1 MKQMTA
7 DGGRILVVD
16 DNKIGRMILT
26 RALEE
31 QGHQVATAENGQQAL
46 DLLRGDGGSSPSFD
60 VVLLDIV
67 MPETDGY
74 QTLAQMKKENALR
87 HIPVIVISALDEI
100 DSVVRCIEMGAEDYL
115 SKPFNPVLLRARIGA
130 SLEKKRLRD
139 KEQLYLK
146 GLERELEIGREIQAS
161 FLPEDLPQPPGWEIA
176 ARFQPAREVAGD
188 FYDAFPLANN
198 ERIGLVIADVC
209 DKGVGAALFMALF
222 RSLLRALANQNFSGS
237 NRAANL
243 EKTVAFTNNYI
254 AHTHRQANMYATL
267 FFGVLDTAT
276 GSLSYINA
284 GHNPPI
290 IIGDRRVKAQLV
302 RTGPAVGILPDMNF
316 AIKQTRLEPNDM
328 LIAYTDGVTEARN
341 PSGAFYTDERLLALL
356 TAELAISAAACL
368 DRIQAD
374 VRAFISGAE
383 QSDDVTMLAVQRVPS
398 PKER

>member
-1 MKQMTA
+1 MKQMTT

-16 DNKIGRMILT
+16 DNQINRMMLT

-31 QGHQVATAENGQQAL
+31 QGHQVATAENGRQAL

-74 QTLAQMKKENALR
+74 QTLAQMKKEDALR

-100 DSVVRCIEMGAEDYL
+100 ESVVRCIEMGAEDYL
-115 SKPFNPVLLRARIGA
+115 PKPFNPVLLRARIDA

-139 KEQLYLK
+139 KEQIYLK

-198 ERIGLVIADVC
+198 ERTGLVIADVC

-222 RSLLRALANQNFSGS
+222 RSLLRALANQNFSDS

-243 EKTVAFTNNYI
+243 ENTVMFTNNYI
-254 AHTHRQANMYATL
+254 AHTHSQANMYATL

-290 IIGDRRVKAQLV
+290 IIGGRRVKAQLV

-316 AIKQTRLEPNDM
+316 AVKQIRLEPNDM

-341 PSGAFYTDERLLALL
+341 PSGTFYTDERLLALL
-356 TAELAISAAACL
+356 TAEPAISAAACL

-383 QSDDVTMLAVQRVPS
+383 QSDDVTLLAVQRVPS